1 MKFFSTSVEQS
12 GKLIFSILIFML
24 MKIWWMWY
32 EMKIWVF
39 KGKQYMK
46 YSNKIREIE
55 DAIAKIKNSIYS
67 IIT

>member
-1 MKFFSTSVEQS
+1 MNFFSTSVEQC

-24 MKIWWMWY
+24 TKIWWMWY

-39 KGKQYMK
+39 KGKKCMK

-55 DAIAKIKNSIYS
+55 DATAKIKNSIYT
-67 IIT
+67 IIA

>member
-24 MKIWWMWY
+24 MKIWWIWY

-67 IIT
+67 IIA